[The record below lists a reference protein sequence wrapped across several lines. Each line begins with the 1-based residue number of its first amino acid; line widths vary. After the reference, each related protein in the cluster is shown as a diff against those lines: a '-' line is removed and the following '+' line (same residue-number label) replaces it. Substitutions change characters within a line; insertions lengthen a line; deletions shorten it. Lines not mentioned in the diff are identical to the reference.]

1 MRLLE
6 PSQIGRSTMKAVTQK
21 DTIRTITT
29 HYIDGA
35 FVESHG
41 REVMDVIKPTN
52 RKVIA
57 KATLGDEEDTRRAIA
72 AAKRAF
78 TSFSHTTREER
89 SRYLRQLHKAV
100 SARIDDLTAAMVE
113 EYGGV
118 ARFARLIVESGVN
131 AFAAAESAL
140 QQLPLRES
148 WGKTTVTLEP
158 VGVAG
163 LITAWNANAL
173 FICLKLASAVAAGCT
188 VVIKPS
194 EMSPLQT
201 RVMVEALNA
210 AELPKGVFN
219 VVTGLGTVVGAEL
232 LRNPDVAK
240 ISFTGSVAVGEAI
253 MRDAAAT
260 MKRVTLELGGK
271 SPTILLDDAALD
283 QAVPSALIMAFLNS
297 GQACAAGTRLL
308 VPKSRLDEV
317 KRAIREAMRSFTVG
331 DPADPNIVV
340 GPMVSQKQY
349 ERVESYIRKG
359 IEEGAEVLVGGEGH
373 PEGLEAGFFVKPTV
387 FVNVKNDMTIAQEE
401 IFGPVL
407 CVIAYDSED
416 EAIRIAND
424 SKYGLHSAV
433 LGTDIQRARRV
444 ASQLRAGRVV
454 INNMTDDPQAPWGGF
469 KYSGVGREYGK
480 YGIEAFLEPKAI
492 LE

>member
-1 MRLLE
+1 MAAMEAIAERDR
-6 PSQIGRSTMKAVTQK
+6 IK
-21 DTIRTITT
+21 TITT

-41 REVMDVIKPTN
+41 REVMDIIKPTN
-52 RKVIA
+52 GNVIA
-57 KATLGDEEDTRRAIA
+57 RVTLGDEEDTRRAIA

-78 TSFSHTTREER
+78 TTFGQTTKEER
-89 SRYLRQLHKAV
+89 ASYLRRLHQAV

-118 ARFARLIVESGVN
+118 VRFARLIVQSGID
-131 AFAAAESAL
+131 AFPAAEKGL
-140 QQLPLRES
+140 GELPLTRS

-173 FICLKLASAVAAGCT
+173 FICLKLASAVGAGCT

-194 EMSPLQT
+194 ELSSLQT
-201 RVMVEALNA
+201 QVMLECLEAA
-210 AELPKGVFN
+210 KLPQGVCN
-219 VVTGLGTVVGAEL
+219 VVIGRGNVVGAEL
-232 LRNPDVAK
+232 VRNPDVAK
-240 ISFTGSVAVGEAI
+240 ISFTGSVAVGQSI
-253 MRDAAAT
+253 MRDGAAT

-271 SPTILLDDAALD
+271 SPTILLDDAALE
-283 QAVPSALIMAFLNS
+283 QAIPSALVLAFMNS

-308 VPKSRLDEV
+308 VPKSRLDAV
-317 KRAIREAMRSFTVG
+317 KRAIVDTMRSFPVG
-331 DPADPNIVV
+331 DPADPTTAV
-340 GPMVSQKQY
+340 GPMVSQNQY
-349 ERVESYIRKG
+349 ERVQSYIRKG

-373 PEGLEAGFFVKPTV
+373 PAGFEAGYFVKPTV

-407 CVIAYDSED
+407 CVITYDSED

-424 SKYGLHSAV
+424 SKYGLHSCV
-433 LGTDIQRARRV
+433 LGTDLQRARRV
-444 ASQLRAGRVV
+444 ASQVRAGRVV
-454 INNMTDDPQAPWGGF
+454 INGMTDDPQAPWGGF
-469 KYSGVGREYGK
+469 KYSGFGREYGQ
-480 YGIEAFLEPKAI
+480 YGIEAFLETRAI
-492 LE
+492 LES

>member
-1 MRLLE
+1 MA
-6 PSQIGRSTMKAVTQK
+6 TME
-21 DTIRTITT
+21 TITERDRIKTITT

-52 RKVIA
+52 GHVIGRV
-57 KATLGDEEDTRRAIA
+57 TLGDEEDTRRAIA

-78 TSFSHTTREER
+78 VSFSRTTKEER
-89 SRYLRQLHKAV
+89 ASYLRRLHEAV
-100 SARIDDLTAAMVE
+100 SARIDDLTAVMVE

-118 ARFARLIVESGVN
+118 AQFARLIVESGVN
-131 AFAAAESAL
+131 AFAAAEKGL
-140 QQLPLRES
+140 QELPLKQS

-158 VGVAG
+158 IGVAG

-188 VVIKPS
+188 VVLKPS
-194 EMSPLQT
+194 EMSSLQT
-201 RVMVEALNA
+201 RVMIEALNA

-219 VVTGLGTVVGAEL
+219 VVTGLGTVVGAEMV
-232 LRNPDVAK
+232 RNPDVAK
-240 ISFTGSVAVGEAI
+240 ISFTGSVAVGQQI
-253 MRDAAAT
+253 MRDGAAT

-283 QAVPSALIMAFLNS
+283 KAIPSALILAFMNS

-308 VPKSRLDEV
+308 VPKNRLEEV
-317 KRAIREAMRSFTVG
+317 KRAIRDEMRNYIVG
-331 DPADPNIVV
+331 EPSDPRIMV

-349 ERVESYIRKG
+349 DRVESYIRKG

-373 PEGLEAGFFVKPTV
+373 PKGLEAGYFVKPTV
-387 FVNVKNDMTIAQEE
+387 FVNVKNDMAIAQEE

-407 CVIAYDSED
+407 SVIAYDSED
-416 EAIRIAND
+416 DAIRIAND
-424 SKYGLHSAV
+424 SRYGLHSAV
-433 LGTDIQRARRV
+433 IGTDLQRARRV

-454 INNMTDDPQAPWGGF
+454 INNMTDDPDAPWGGF
-469 KYSGVGREYGK
+469 KFSGVGREYGR